1 MEHLRKNTACLL
13 RARSACPLIA
23 EPVAVELDKAE
34 LQRLRTERGLGRS
47 DFRPFEEDA
56 FLLVQSTEHDTSPNS
71 GGFLEDFL
79 N

>member
-1 MEHLRKNTACLL
+1 M

-23 EPVAVELDKAE
+23 EPVAAELDKAE
-34 LQRLRTERGLGRS
+34 LQRLRNERGLGRS

-56 FLLVQSTEHDTSPNS
+56 FLLVQSAESGPSPNQ